1 MRDLYKIADI
11 VKDILQENEQA
22 RNSDK
27 VLYYEVCKRLNVW
40 ALEER
45 LGDFL
50 LTFSDYNLPQF
61 ESVGRARRKIQA
73 QHPELRP
80 TKAVD
85 VARYERTI
93 DFEKFARGEI
103 R

>member
-1 MRDLYKIADI
+1 MRDLCKVADL

-27 VLYYEVCKRLNVW
+27 ILFFEVCKRLNNSV
-40 ALEER
+40 LDEK
-45 LGDFL
+45 LGDVL
-50 LTFSDYNLPQF
+50 LTFNNFNLPAF
-61 ESVGRARRKIQA
+61 ESVGRARRKIQE

-80 TKAVD
+80 KKAVD

-93 DFEKFARGEI
+93 DYEKFARREV